1 MRTPHLAGSSVL
13 AVAFCLALAPGLAAQ
28 DPTPQDTTP
37 RPMQADSAPAPTQ
50 MGQPAE
56 TVTPPADSMSNM
68 NGMQSDS
75 AAVTSPTVNDANN
88 LNNPTNANP
97 NSLTS
102 PTEPSASV
110 NPNANVNANPPT
122 SNDAG
127 MMNPNPTTPE
137 AAAAP
142 PTNDAT
148 MGVETNEVPAR
159 HMAVRKGG

>member
-28 DPTPQDTTP
+28 NPTTPQDTTP
-37 RPMQADSAPAPTQ
+37 RPMQADSAQAPTQ

-56 TVTPPADSMSNM
+56 TVSPPADSMSNM
-68 NGMQSDS
+68 NGMQADS
-75 AAVTSPTVNDANN
+75 AAVTNPTVNDANN

-97 NSLTS
+97 NSLTN
-102 PTEPSASV
+102 PTDA
-110 NPNANVNANPPT
+110 NANVNANPPT

-127 MMNPNPTTPE
+127 MMNGNQPTP

-142 PTNDAT
+142 PTNDNM
-148 MGVETNEVPAR
+148 MGNEPSEVPAR
-159 HMAVRKGG
+159 HMTVRKGG